1 MSNSISLPLPANS
14 HIMITGFTNT
24 GGWGEQITIQP
35 PGGQKLIWS
44 STGPASNKV
53 VGQTSIGP
61 FPQQG
66 SQLTVAMAFNS
77 GRGFQPSAVLADSFN
92 IPGMSGYVVGGQDGG
107 GRPNG
112 PAYWNTLVLIYWATG
127 Y

>member
-14 HIMITGFTNT
+14 QIKITGFTNS

-35 PGGQKLIWS
+35 PGGQKLTWS

-66 SQLTVAMAFNS
+66 SQLTVAMAFDS
-77 GRGFQPSAVLADSFN
+77 GHGFQPSAVLADSFN
-92 IPGMSGYVVGGQDGG
+92 VPGMSGYVIGGQDGG
-107 GRPNG
+107 GRPKG
-112 PAYWNTLVLIYWATG
+112 PAYWNTLVLIYWAAG